1 MGMFDHIEFQGQ
13 QYQTKDTPLQL
24 CEYYRIDDLGRLW
37 EQQYDAEWQTD
48 SQSLFGG
55 HIHQSNQRWVECRDF
70 TGPIR
75 FYREDRE
82 RGGHRTD
89 AWIEWQAEFKCGQM
103 ISLKLVEGDKF
114 LEWYHEAIEKR
125 GLE

>member
-37 EQQYDAEWQTD
+37 EQQYDAKWISGEGF
-48 SQSLFGG
+48 LGG
-55 HIHQSNQRWVECRDF
+55 HIHQTNQRWVECQDF
-70 TGPIR
+70 TGPVR
-75 FYREDRE
+75 FYREDQE
-82 RGGHRTD
+82 RGGHKAD
-89 AWIEWQAEFKCGQM
+89 AWIEYEAEFKCGLM
-103 ISLKLVEGDKF
+103 IGLKMLEGDRF
-114 LEWYHEAIEKR
+114 LTWYEQGIEEK

>member
-37 EQQYDAEWQTD
+37 EQQYDAEWI
-48 SQSLFGG
+48 SGEGFLGG
-55 HIHQSNQRWVECRDF
+55 HIHQTNQRWVECQDF
-70 TGPIR
+70 TGPVR
-75 FYREDRE
+75 FYREDQE
-82 RGGHRTD
+82 RGGHKAD
-89 AWIEWQAEFKCGQM
+89 AWVEYEAEFKLGQM
-103 ISLKLVEGDKF
+103 IDLKMTDGDRF
-114 LEWYHEAIEKR
+114 LTWYHEAIEKR

>member
-37 EQQYDAEWQTD
+37 EQQYDAEWI
-48 SQSLFGG
+48 SGEGFLGG
-55 HIHQSNQRWVECRDF
+55 HIHQTNQRWVECQDF
-70 TGPIR
+70 TGPVR
-75 FYREDRE
+75 FYREDQE
-82 RGGHRTD
+82 RGGHKAD
-89 AWIEWQAEFKCGQM
+89 AWVEYEAEFKCGLM
-103 ISLKLVEGDKF
+103 IGLKMLEGDRF
-114 LEWYHEAIEKR
+114 LTWYEQGIEEK

>member
-37 EQQYDAEWQTD
+37 EQQYDAEWI
-48 SQSLFGG
+48 SGEGFLGG
-55 HIHQSNQRWVECRDF
+55 HIHQTNQRWVECQDF
-70 TGPIR
+70 TGPVR
-75 FYREDRE
+75 FYREDQE
-82 RGGHRTD
+82 RGGHKAD
-89 AWIEWQAEFKCGQM
+89 AWVEYEAEFKCGLM
-103 ISLKLVEGDKF
+103 IGLKMLEGDKF
-114 LEWYHEAIEKR
+114 LTWYQEAIEKR

>member
-37 EQQYDAEWQTD
+37 EQQYDAEWI
-48 SQSLFGG
+48 SGEGFLGG
-55 HIHQSNQRWVECRDF
+55 HIHQTNQRWVECQDF
-70 TGPIR
+70 TGPVR
-75 FYREDRE
+75 FYREDQE
-82 RGGHRTD
+82 RGGHKAD
-89 AWIEWQAEFKCGQM
+89 AWIEYEAEFKCGLM
-103 ISLKLVEGDKF
+103 IGLKMLEGDRF
-114 LEWYHEAIEKR
+114 LTWYEQGIEEK

>member
-37 EQQYDAEWQTD
+37 EQQYDAEWI
-48 SQSLFGG
+48 SGEGFLGG
-55 HIHQSNQRWVECRDF
+55 HIHQTNQRWVECQDF
-70 TGPIR
+70 TGPVR
-75 FYREDRE
+75 FYREDQE
-82 RGGHRTD
+82 RGGHKAD
-89 AWIEWQAEFKCGQM
+89 AWVEYEAEFKCGLM
-103 ISLKLVEGDKF
+103 IGLKMLEGDRF
-114 LEWYHEAIEKR
+114 LTCYEQGIEEK

>member
-37 EQQYDAEWQTD
+37 EQQYDAEWI
-48 SQSLFGG
+48 SGEGLLGG
-55 HIHQSNQRWVECRDF
+55 HIHQTNQRWVECQDF
-70 TGPIR
+70 TGPVR
-75 FYREDRE
+75 FYREDQE
-82 RGGHRTD
+82 RGGHKAD
-89 AWIEWQAEFKCGQM
+89 AWIEYEAEFKCGLM
-103 ISLKLVEGDKF
+103 RGLKMLEGDRF
-114 LEWYHEAIEKR
+114 LTWYEQGIEEK